1 MFRIQ
6 RHPSHAAA
14 AAAAAAAD
22 NADAD
27 EDGIAALLPTNL
39 ADVQIDKMIL
49 ASHSV
54 PSAA

>member
-1 MFRIQ
+1 MFRIP
-6 RHPSHAAA
+6 RHPSHAA

-39 ADVQIDKMIL
+39 ADVQIDKMTL
-49 ASHSV
+49 ASRSV